1 MQAERSTTE
10 LEWASAAMAG
20 LLAGVTYAMAAGNGS
35 SVSLR
40 DVGVAALFALVF
52 TLADVAIQTG
62 PAVMRRR
69 PNTVRLTTAAVLLF
83 GLVASGAIGPR

>member
-20 LLAGVTYAMAAGNGS
+20 LLAGVTYAMAAGIGS
-35 SVSLR
+35 SVGLR
-40 DVGVAALFALVF
+40 DVGVAVLFTLVF
-52 TLADVAIQTG
+52 TLADVAIRTG
-62 PAVMRRR
+62 PAMMRRR
-69 PNTVRLTTAAVLLF
+69 PNMVRLTTAAVVLF